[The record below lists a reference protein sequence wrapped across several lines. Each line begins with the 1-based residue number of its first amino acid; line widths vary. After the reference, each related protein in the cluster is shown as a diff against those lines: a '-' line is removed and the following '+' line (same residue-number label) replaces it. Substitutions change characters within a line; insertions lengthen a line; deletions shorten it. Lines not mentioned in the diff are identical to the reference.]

1 MFAYIKGELSYL
13 MDDYVVVDNNGIGY
27 LIFMPSTDID
37 KLKGKKDVIVY
48 THYHVRED
56 LIALYGFCDKESL
69 NIFKML
75 INISGVG
82 PKAALSILSVVSPQN
97 FILAVITNDD
107 KTLSKAQGIGKKLAQ
122 RIILELKDKFKDYD
136 LSSEAKELDDVIIE
150 KDGTKEAVAAL
161 VSLGYTKQEAIHAI
175 KGLDTSMKVEDIIK
189 IALKHLM
196 KG

>member
-1 MFAYIKGELSYL
+1 MFAYIKGELSYV
-13 MDDYVVVDNNGIGY
+13 MEDYIVVDNNGIGY
-27 LIFMPSTDID
+27 MVYMPSTDIE
-37 KLKGKKDVIVY
+37 KIKNNREVTVF

-56 LIALYGFCDKESL
+56 LIALYGFADKESL

-97 FILAVITNDD
+97 FILAVVTNDD

-136 LSSEAKELDDVIIE
+136 LSGGEKELDEVIIE

-175 KGLDTSMKVEDIIK
+175 KGIDTSLKVEDIIK